1 MVDAALVSAYRK
13 VMRLGIGHGLD
24 ASVHPIP
31 ADMGEQV
38 GKRLDLVAKK
48 LSAQLEHSVF
58 NSPEIRAAVNNKVRD
73 WMEREGTLTLSSL
86 ATDLEPL
93 VGGVRA
99 LMIARTETGW
109 AYNAAAA
116 IGYQA
121 AGFTHVRWIASPAA
135 CEVCLDLDDQV
146 FEVEEYVTD
155 AIAHPNCSC
164 SSEPIETGGDEEENA
179 TPAEVEDYENEGE
192 SPADV
197 VEGVSPPPDHP
208 DMSLDDDELASFGHN
223 TPAGSGEQI
232 PEQE

>member
-1 MVDAALVSAYRK
+1 MADAELVAAYRK

-24 ASVHPIP
+24 ASVNPIP

-58 NSPEIRAAVNNKVRD
+58 KSPEIRAAVNNKVRD
-73 WMEREGTLTLSSL
+73 WMEQEGTIKLSTL

-135 CEVCLDLDDQV
+135 CEICLDLDGDV

-164 SSEPIETGGDEEENA
+164 GSEPIEPGEGEEGNA
-179 TPAEVEDYENEGE
+179 APAEAEDYEHEGE
-192 SPADV
+192 SPAEA
-197 VEGVSPPPDHP
+197 VEGVSPPPDRP
-208 DMSLDDDELASFGHN
+208 TLELPDDELASFGHN
-223 TPAGSGEQI
+223 TPGGRGERI